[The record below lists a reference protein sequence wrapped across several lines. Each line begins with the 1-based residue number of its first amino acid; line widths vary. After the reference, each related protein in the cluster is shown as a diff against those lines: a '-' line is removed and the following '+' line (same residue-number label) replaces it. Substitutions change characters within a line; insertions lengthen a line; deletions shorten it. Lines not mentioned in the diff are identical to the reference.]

1 MRPRKREGTEMER
14 IEFAMPDA
22 VELKI
27 AGEPLVVLPHKM
39 DAGWLAEMLAYGIR
53 RKVNDTYSGAGENK
67 LDLCRAMVK
76 DLNEGVAF
84 EGRQRRAT
92 VTMDTAEKLAFDAAR
107 TDLTAI
113 FKARTKL
120 AKLADMARAEPEL
133 VGKYLAVGEDG
144 RASWNNQEVMAW
156 VERLRE
162 AGKRDYLAEAR
173 EALERAGN
181 AEEDLEL

>member
-1 MRPRKREGTEMER
+1 MET
-14 IEFAMPDA
+14 ITFEMPDV
-22 VELKI
+22 VELRI
-27 AGEPLVVLPHKM
+27 SGEPLVVKPHKV

-53 RKVNDTYSGAGENK
+53 RKVNDTYSGAGDNK

-76 DLNEGVAF
+76 DLNEGKAF

-107 TDLTAI
+107 ADLTAI

-120 AKLADMARAEPEL
+120 VKLADMAAADEA
-133 VGKYLAVGEDG
+133 VGKFLTIGDDG
-144 RASWNNQEVMAW
+144 KASWRNDAVMAW
-156 VERLRE
+156 VAKQAE

-173 EALERAGN
+173 ALIAAQEADGEG
-181 AEEDLEL
+181 DLLDL

>member
-1 MRPRKREGTEMER
+1 MGMER

-27 AGEPLVVLPHKM
+27 AGEPLVVNPHKM
-39 DAGWLAEMLAYGIR
+39 DQGWLAEMLAYGIR
-53 RKVNDTYSGAGENK
+53 RKVNDTYSGAGDNK
-67 LDLCRAMVK
+67 LELCRAMVR
-76 DLNEGVAF
+76 DLNAGAVF

-92 VTMDTAEKLAFDAAR
+92 QAMDTAEKLAFDAAR

-113 FKARTKL
+113 FKARTKMG
-120 AKLADMARAEPEL
+120 KLADMAKAEPDL

-144 RASWNNQEVMAW
+144 RASWNNAEVMAW
-156 VERLRE
+156 VDRLRE

-173 EALERAGN
+173 EALARAGD